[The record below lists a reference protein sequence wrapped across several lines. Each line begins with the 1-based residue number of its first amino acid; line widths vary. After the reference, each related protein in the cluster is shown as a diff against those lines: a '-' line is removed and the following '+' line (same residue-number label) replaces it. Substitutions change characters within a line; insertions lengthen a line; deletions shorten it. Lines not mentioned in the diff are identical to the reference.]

1 MGFFFKGANHKKVE
15 KYVGTNLKK
24 RDWYYSKVSKHAKN
38 YKLFTSHSDEYVVAQ
53 VANGV
58 VGEKAQRIM
67 QFAIML
73 HLLQ

>member
-1 MGFFFKGANHKKVE
+1 
-15 KYVGTNLKK
+15 
-24 RDWYYSKVSKHAKN
+24 
-38 YKLFTSHSDEYVVAQ
+38 LFTSHSDEYVVAQ